1 GVIFNYGSYFWT
13 YVVIK
18 YQFNSIADIS
28 TLRSEYSIMQD
39 ESKGLLSLLDEI
51 IIRIIEKLN
60 SEDIANIADTC
71 IRLREKF
78 LSYHNLK
85 NKLNVVRKM
94 SANDESLSDFS
105 IESID
110 ELELDCA

>member
-1 GVIFNYGSYFWT
+1 MN
-13 YVVIK
+13 
-18 YQFNSIADIS
+18 NEDIS

-71 IRLREKF
+71 IRLRE
-78 LSYHNLK
+78 
-85 NKLNVVRKM
+85 VVRKM